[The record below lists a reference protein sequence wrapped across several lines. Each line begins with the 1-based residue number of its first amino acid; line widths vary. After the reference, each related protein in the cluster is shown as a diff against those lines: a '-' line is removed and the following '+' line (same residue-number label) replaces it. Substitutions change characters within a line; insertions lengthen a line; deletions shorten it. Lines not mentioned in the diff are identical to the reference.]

1 MPQQKPSSQSTP
13 KLSIVIPTYN
23 RAEILR
29 ECLTNIREVTVDCE
43 VVVIDNASPDATAAV
58 VAECA
63 KIDPRIRYERN
74 TTNIGIVK
82 NFQRAFAEARGE
94 YVSMTGDDDLFLP
107 GCFEKKL
114 PILDANPEIGLVYSL
129 IQPMD
134 GQGRMSAATRGTGT
148 LEYSYIGGRNEFTT
162 CLEHHYIAL
171 NGTVFRRSNIEKYGG
186 PDDNPSVSPAND
198 WEMCI
203 RQCRYAQ
210 TAFINEPLA
219 CVRIHAE
226 SHSMIY
232 IQNEAY
238 LKARL
243 GIWKKLL
250 VDTDDLPI
258 LNDDVWDRM
267 FSYLRMDIANWHRGD
282 AALMERYMMA
292 AYELKNQHLRKVK
305 ARFERLNAL
314 AQQDKVQQNE
324 AQQDNQ
330 PRTTAVVREAV
341 PPRSIVTAA
350 DGTDAAENRFTPKVR
365 PMTVPGARGFNFLS
379 VFEWNICSGWDA
391 LVKAFVEEF
400 APEEDMAL
408 ILKTRPTANVPVQ
421 QIEEEL
427 IHYLTQ
433 TLGRDPENIPDLIL
447 MNECLPEVGMPA
459 LYTAA
464 NCYVFPA
471 RSGSSGRTCLEAS
484 AAGLAV
490 IAAGW
495 GGQSAQPSSGG
506 IPAIEYIEYT
516 SEAVPETVFRSN
528 PELRGQKWAQPS
540 IVHLRQLMRK
550 AFAEHISSV
559 RETAQ
564 AA

>member
-1 MPQQKPSSQSTP
+1 MPQQKPSQQSSP

-63 KIDPRIRYERN
+63 LIDPRIRYERN
-74 TTNIGIVK
+74 ATNIGIVK

-114 PILDANPEIGLVYSL
+114 PILDANPEIGVVYSL

-134 GQGRMSAATRGTGT
+134 GQGHMGVATRGTGT

-171 NGTVFRRSNIEKYGG
+171 NGTVFRRSNLEKYGG

-203 RQCRYAQ
+203 RQCRYTQ

-232 IQNEAY
+232 IKNEAY

-258 LNDDVWDRM
+258 LNDDVWERM
-267 FSYLRMDIANWHRGD
+267 FSYLRLDITHWHRGD
-282 AALMERYMMA
+282 EALMERYMMA

-305 ARFERLNAL
+305 ARYDRLFAF
-314 AQQDKVQQNE
+314 AQQDKE
-324 AQQDNQ
+324 TK
-330 PRTTAVVREAV
+330 TTAVVRETVA
-341 PPRSIVTAA
+341 PRAPLETVEAI
-350 DGTDAAENRFTPKVR
+350 RFSPETR
-365 PMTVPGARGFNFLS
+365 PMAVQGARGFNFLA
-379 VFEWNICSGWDA
+379 VLEWNRCSGWDA
-391 LVKAFVEEF
+391 LINAFVEEF
-400 APEEDMAL
+400 SAEEDVAL
-408 ILKTRPTANVPVQ
+408 ILKTRPAAKATVQ

-427 IHYLTQ
+427 IEYLTQ

-447 MNECLPEVGMPA
+447 MNESLPAEGMPA

-464 NCYVFPA
+464 DCYIFPA
-471 RSGSSGRTCLEAS
+471 RFGSSGRTCLEAS
-484 AAGLAV
+484 ESGLPV
-490 IAAGW
+490 IATGW
-495 GGQSAQPSSGG
+495 GWDSALPQGEDSPVF
-506 IPAIEYIEYT
+506 EYIEHT
-516 SEAVPETVFRSN
+516 LQAVPDTLVQSN
-528 PELRGQKWAQPS
+528 PSLRGDQWAEPA
-540 IVHLRQLMRK
+540 IAHLRQLMRQ
-550 AFAEHISSV
+550 AFATAISNH
-559 RETAQ
+559 RATAQ